1 MTTQSTDE
9 RQLEM
14 LKAVADYDR
23 PKLQESVFI
32 KRYLHYFTGQAPV
45 QLATAQWLE
54 VAGSP
59 FAEVDVYNG
68 NEFLFRVP
76 ALLASNARTLD
87 GLSNISVYR
96 AAELVGAHYN
106 VHPKLGDSKLHQLI
120 TSPIGNEAIRMRGL
134 EANNALIARLGRR
147 IDEQRFALDRTIQR
161 VAHRQTKTDD
171 LADAIRCPNFRVP
184 CGRDG
189 KQYRR
194 RKKAS
199 EGPRAQ
205 EKLHFDATGPLVF
218 FAQSAFICFSEASNC
233 CRSPA

>member
-23 PKLQESVFI
+23 PKLQESVFV

-120 TSPIGNEAIRMRGL
+120 TS
-134 EANNALIARLGRR
+134 RLGNRPEHRDVIRR
-147 IDEQRFALDRTIQR
+147 WNVIFQRYDIPLIPLEGEVTPKGEPIKQEPVQED
-161 VAHRQTKTDD
+161 VWDD
-171 LADAIRCPNFRVP
+171 F
-184 CGRDG
+184 
-189 KQYRR
+189 
-194 RKKAS
+194 
-199 EGPRAQ
+199 
-205 EKLHFDATGPLVF
+205 
-218 FAQSAFICFSEASNC
+218 
-233 CRSPA
+233 